1 MSRMFGTSWSLSNV
15 WPSPAWLASLACQAL
30 IAEAELTPKPG
41 LVDRRG
47 SGAHADLSLATMKR
61 SALTIEPY
69 FCEMAFLSS
78 RAHPSQSLR
87 EQLARI
93 GRAAER
99 AMLTATG
106 GGNSHKGAIWIL
118 GLLVSA
124 AAMHID
130 DEAAPS
136 AIADTAKAI
145 ASFEDRAAP
154 RLVSHGD
161 LVAKKHGVKG
171 ARGEALCGFPH
182 VVNIGLPMLHSRRA
196 GGATE
201 NVGRLDALL
210 SIMSS
215 LDDTCL
221 LYRGGEA
228 ALTTAKEG
236 AIKVARAGG
245 SGTALGRRYLQ
256 RLDRQLLGLHVSPG
270 GSADLLAAT
279 LFLDAV
285 ERRQDE
291 VEMDHSWGGHTWNK
305 LSSIIQPSARYPA
318 GRTWGSWARESSKC
332 CWSLAKASAPT
343 SSSGPV

>member
-1 MSRMFGTSWSLSNV
+1 MSRTFGTSSALPND
-15 WPSPAWLASLACQAL
+15 WPSPVHLASLACQAL

-47 SGAHADLSLATMKR
+47 SGAHADLSLAILRR

-69 FCEMAFLSS
+69 FCEMAFVSS

-106 GGNSHKGAIWIL
+106 GSNSHKGAIWIL
-118 GLLVSA
+118 GLLISA

-130 DEAAPS
+130 GEAAAS

-161 LVAKKHGVKG
+161 LVAKKHGVLG
-171 ARGEALCGFPH
+171 ARGEALRGFPH
-182 VVNIGLPMLHSRRA
+182 VVNIGLPMLHSRRVA
-196 GGATE
+196 GATE
-201 NVGRLDALL
+201 TVARLDTLL

-221 LYRGGEA
+221 LYRGGET
-228 ALTTAKEG
+228 ALMTAKEG
-236 AIKVARAGG
+236 AVEVASAGG
-245 SGTALGRRYLQ
+245 SGTAIGRRRLQ
-256 RLDRQLLGLHVSPG
+256 HLDRQLLELHVSPG
-270 GSADLLAAT
+270 GSADLLAAA

-291 VEMDHSWGGHTWNK
+291 VETDQSWEDTHGTN
-305 LSSIIQPSARYPA
+305 
-318 GRTWGSWARESSKC
+318 
-332 CWSLAKASAPT
+332 
-343 SSSGPV
+343 